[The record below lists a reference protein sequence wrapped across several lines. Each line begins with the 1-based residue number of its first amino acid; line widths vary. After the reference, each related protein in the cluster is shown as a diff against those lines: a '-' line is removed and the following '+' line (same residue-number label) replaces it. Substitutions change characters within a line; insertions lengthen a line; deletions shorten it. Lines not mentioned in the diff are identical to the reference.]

1 MKRKTLLLLLLL
13 AGMCNALV
21 AQKLTTRKTYYDYWE
36 LHIQHMWT
44 ELPDGTPHGKWYHY
58 REDGTLYSIQ
68 EYDHYETTNYTRYY
82 QDGKTIKYK
91 ISGKTI
97 EIPWVTWNHELKQYE
112 DGIISV
118 CNYIGYDIE
127 GNVTLQST
135 ITQTK
140 GDSCHYGTP
149 YRDVRLNTNK
159 HLNFKRGT
167 DTYTSDGKT
176 ATLKINGLSC
186 TYNFKTEL
194 LTVSNYTPEESNINF
209 VVKNGIA
216 EYNATEDVEV
226 EIDGYVYLIKK
237 GSHDKFTLGK
247 IHLSKEEFAKQFYFS
262 DIAYDMGT
270 EIYTN
275 YICVHDEPFIN
286 ISLPYEYI
294 KNKFKDSIIGLKIKY
309 EREDETRRL
318 KLTSGTFEN
327 GVLEDKTLSVTTKDG
342 QIVSLKGPNDDI
354 TVATST
360 SQDGYLYIH
369 AVEGTKKNG
378 DNHWSKTGKFNN
390 EGQLIEGTLIKD
402 YNNGYFVYTGTFENE
417 KLVSSGRID
426 YKDADGYSE
435 TYEGTFNDGDL
446 LEGSITVKKANGYI
460 KILEGTFEDE
470 KLKQGIK
477 TQTLRDGTRIVAEG
491 TFEDEELKQGTE
503 THTLTDGTR
512 IVAEGT
518 FTICDDPYYD
528 ILINNGTLIIS
539 YSNGTKASFDGT
551 FELDKK
557 TINNKITNED
567 VDIYHTRF
575 CSGKFVDLKGN
586 TYEGTFK
593 DFYITKNGL
602 IDLKPQFDIYH
613 LIKGSVNVTTELGK
627 YIGNYS
633 NGCANG
639 QGKLI
644 LPNGSEWVGA
654 FVDNKLCIANVST
667 VTYVGKN
674 GDIYKGEMHNGIIT
688 GQGTYTLANGDYYTG
703 EFIKGKF
710 SGTGTVRY
718 THKNGVF
725 EGKVENFVCQYD
737 TPQDKKALKKVGAP
751 KMPKIA
757 FPETIGRIVN

>member
-21 AQKLTTRKTYYDYWE
+21 AQTLTTKKEYYDYYGFH
-36 LHIQHMWT
+36 LKSKWT
-44 ELPDGTPHGKWYHY
+44 TLPNGYAHGKWYNY
-58 REDGTLYSIQ
+58 REDGTIKQIDDWSNG
-68 EYDHYETTNYTRYY
+68 EKVGETYY
-82 QDGKTIKYK
+82 YKDGKTPKFKWSRK
-91 ISGKTI
+91 IELNGSRYTYG
-97 EIPWVTWNHELKQYE
+97 EYDYEVTFTLY
-112 DGIISV
+112 SSFTM
-118 CNYIGYDIE
+118 YDIK
-127 GNVTLQST
+127 GKPTLQS
-135 ITQTK
+135 ILTQK
-140 GDSCHYGTP
+140 QGDTCCYTFGNHEDCIY
-149 YRDVRLNTNK
+149 YLNSNY
-159 HLNFKRGT
+159 HLYFKDEDRS
-167 DTYTSDGKT
+167 YSSDGKT
-176 ATLKINGLSC
+176 ATINYPNLSYTYDFKKEQITVINC
-186 TYNFKTEL
+186 TSDGSDLN
-194 LTVSNYTPEESNINF
+194 V

-216 EYNATEDVEV
+216 EYTVKKDMQLEV
-226 EIDGYVYLIKK
+226 DGCVYLIKNGSK
-237 GSHDKFTLGK
+237 GQFKCEPIPMSKNEFGKHFNTQDYYDEWGSYLTLAPYP
-247 IHLSKEEFAKQFYFS
+247 ILS
-262 DIAYDMGT
+262 
-270 EIYTN
+270 N
-275 YICVHDEPFIN
+275 N
-286 ISLPYEYI
+286 ISLSDEHV

-309 EREDETRRL
+309 ERDDHFNIV
-318 KLTSGTFEN
+318 KLVSGTISN
-327 GVLEDKTLSVTTKDG
+327 GVLENDKYSIETKDG

-378 DNHWSKTGKFNN
+378 DNYISKTGKFNN
-390 EGQLIEGTLIKD
+390 EGQLIEGTLIED
-402 YNNGYFVYTGTFENE
+402 YENGYFVYTGTFENE
-417 KLVSSGRID
+417 ELVGSGRMD
-426 YKDADGYSE
+426 YKDADGLSE
-435 TYEGTFNDGDL
+435 TCEGTFNDGDL
-446 LEGSITVKKANGYI
+446 LEGSITTKEANGYI
-460 KILEGTFEDE
+460 EIQEGTFEDYL
-470 KLKQGIK
+470 LKQGTQ
-477 TQTLRDGTRIVAEG
+477 TQTLANGTRIVAEG
-491 TFEDEELKQGTE
+491 TFEDDELKQGTE
-503 THTLTDGTR
+503 TRTLTDGTR

-518 FTICDDPYYD
+518 FTICDNPYYD

-567 VDIYHTRF
+567 VDTYHTRF

-602 IDLKPQFDIYH
+602 IDLKSQFDIYH

-627 YIGNYS
+627 YIGDYV
-633 NGCANG
+633 NGKADG

-667 VTYVGKN
+667 VTYVGEN
-674 GDIYKGEMHNGIIT
+674 GDIFKGEMQNGIIT